1 MKNMMNQNKRTKKIS
16 LVTVVGVMAVIAL
29 FPFYWM
35 ILSSFRPNAEIF
47 STEVNLIPSSF
58 IVKNYLDLLTT
69 TNYPRWIVNSIL
81 VAVSTTVLG
90 LFFSTFA
97 GYAFAKYNFFA
108 KNILFLCIFL
118 MMSVP
123 RFVTAIPIFKLMSNL
138 DLTNNYLALILPFA
152 INPFAVFLMR
162 QYIKNIPND
171 LLDSARIDGCNEL
184 QIVLRIVMPVIKP
197 SLGAAGIFILMMSWN
212 DYLFPLILMTEK
224 NMMLFPVGL
233 ASLKTLYV
241 VEYGMIMAGSF
252 LSTLPLMI
260 AFLLLQKQFIA
271 GLTEGAVKA

>member
-1 MKNMMNQNKRTKKIS
+1 MNSRYMTNKII
-16 LVTVVGVMAVIAL
+16 LFFIVGTMALIAI

-35 ILSSFRPNAEIF
+35 IISSFRTNPEIF
-47 STEVNLIPSSF
+47 STKLNLIPKSF
-58 IVKNYLDLLTT
+58 IFKNYIDLFRT
-69 TNYPRWIVNSIL
+69 TNFPRWILNSMIVS
-81 VAVSTTVLG
+81 VATTALG

-108 KNILFLCIFL
+108 KNILFVIVFL
-118 MMSVP
+118 MMAVP
-123 RFVTAIPIFKLMSNL
+123 RFVTIIPIFKLMANL
-138 DLTNNYLALILPFA
+138 GLINTYWALILPFA

-162 QYIKNIPND
+162 QYIKNIPDD

-184 QIVLRIVMPVIKP
+184 QIVIRIIMPVIKP

-212 DYLFPLILMTEK
+212 DYLFPLILMTSE

-260 AFLLLQKQFIA
+260 AFLLLQRQFIA

>member
-1 MKNMMNQNKRTKKIS
+1 MINKRYMTRTIILFMIVGIMS
-16 LVTVVGVMAVIAL
+16 LVAL

-35 ILSSFRPNAEIF
+35 IISSFKTNAEIF
-47 STEVNLIPSSF
+47 STQLNLIPESF
-58 IVKNYLDLLTT
+58 IFKNYIDLFTT
-69 TNYPRWIVNSIL
+69 TNFPRWILNSII

-108 KNILFLCIFL
+108 KNTLFIVVFL
-118 MMSVP
+118 MMAVP
-123 RFVTAIPIFKLMSNL
+123 RFVTVIPIFMLMSKL
-138 DLTNNYLALILPFA
+138 GLTNNYLALILPFA

-162 QYIKNIPND
+162 QYIKNIPED
-171 LLDSARIDGCNEL
+171 LLDSARMDGCNEF
-184 QIVLRIVMPVIKP
+184 QIVIRIIMPIIKP

-212 DYLFPLILMTEK
+212 DYLFPLILMTKE

-241 VEYGMIMAGSF
+241 VEYGMIMSGSF
-252 LSTLPLMI
+252 LSVLPLII

-271 GLTEGAVKA
+271 GLTEGAVKG

>member
-1 MKNMMNQNKRTKKIS
+1 MRKSVLFI
-16 LVTVVGVMAVIAL
+16 VVGTMSVITL

-47 STEVNLIPSSF
+47 STEVNLIPTSF
-58 IVKNYLDLLTT
+58 IVKNYIDLITT
-69 TNYPRWIVNSIL
+69 TNFPRWIFNSIL
-81 VAVSTTVLG
+81 VAVSTTALG

-97 GYAFAKYNFFA
+97 GYAFAKYNFVG
-108 KNILFLCIFL
+108 KNILFLIVFL

-123 RFVTAIPIFKLMSNL
+123 RFVTVIPIFKLMSNL
-138 DLTNNYLALILPFA
+138 GLTNNYLALILPFA

-184 QIVLRIVMPVIKP
+184 QIVIRIIIPVIKP

-212 DYLFPLILMTEK
+212 DYLFPLIFMTEK

>member
-1 MKNMMNQNKRTKKIS
+1 MIINKRYLTKEIILFLIVGIIALIS
-16 LVTVVGVMAVIAL
+16 L

-35 ILSSFRPNAEIF
+35 VISSFRTNPEIF
-47 STEVNLIPSSF
+47 STKLNLLPRSF
-58 IVKNYLDLLTT
+58 VFQNYINLFQN
-69 TNYPRWIVNSIL
+69 TNFSRWIFNSIL
-81 VAVSTTVLG
+81 VSVSTTFLG

-108 KNILFLCIFL
+108 KNVLCLLVFL

-123 RFVTAIPIFKLMSNL
+123 RFVTIIPIFKLMSSIG
-138 DLTNNYLALILPFA
+138 LTNNYLAVILPFA

-162 QYIKNIPND
+162 QYIKNIPD
-171 LLDSARIDGCNEL
+171 DILDSARIDGCNEL
-184 QIVLRIVMPVIKP
+184 QIVIRIVMPVIKP
-197 SLGAAGIFILMMSWN
+197 SLGAAGIFILIMSWN
-212 DYLFPLILMTEK
+212 DYLFPLILLTSE
-224 NMMLFPVGL
+224 NMQLFPVGL

-252 LSTLPLMI
+252 LSTLPLII

-271 GLTEGAVKA
+271 GLTEGAVKG

>member
-1 MKNMMNQNKRTKKIS
+1 MTNKYLTNKII
-16 LVTVVGVMAVIAL
+16 LFFVVGILALIVL

-35 ILSSFRPNAEIF
+35 LISSFRTNSEIF
-47 STEVNLIPSSF
+47 SARLDLIPKSIILDNYINLVKTTNFPRWMINSI
-58 IVKNYLDLLTT
+58 IVSVTT
-69 TNYPRWIVNSIL
+69 TI
-81 VAVSTTVLG
+81 LG

-97 GYAFAKYNFFA
+97 GYAFAKYNFYA
-108 KNILFLCIFL
+108 KNILFILVFF
-118 MMSVP
+118 MMAVP
-123 RFVTAIPIFKLMSNL
+123 RFVTIIPIFKLM
-138 DLTNNYLALILPFA
+138 NYLHLVNTYWALILPFA
-152 INPFAVFLMR
+152 VNPFAVFLMR
-162 QYIKNIPND
+162 QYIKNIPD
-171 LLDSARIDGCNEL
+171 DFLDSARIDGCNEF
-184 QIVLRIVMPVIKP
+184 QIVIRIIMPIIKP

-212 DYLFPLILMTEK
+212 DYLFPLILMSK
-224 NMMLFPVGL
+224 ANMMLFPIGL

>member
-1 MKNMMNQNKRTKKIS
+1 MRYMTNKII
-16 LVTVVGVMAVIAL
+16 LFFIVGTMALIAL

-35 ILSSFRPNAEIF
+35 IVSSFRTNPEIF
-47 STEVNLIPSSF
+47 STKLNLIPKSF
-58 IVKNYLDLLTT
+58 IFKNYIDLFKT
-69 TNYPRWIVNSIL
+69 TNFSRWILNSIIVS
-81 VAVSTTVLG
+81 VATTALG

-108 KNILFLCIFL
+108 KNILFVIVFL
-118 MMSVP
+118 MMVVP
-123 RFVTAIPIFKLMSNL
+123 RFVTIIPIFKLMANL
-138 DLTNNYLALILPFA
+138 GLINTYWALILPFA

-162 QYIKNIPND
+162 QYIKSIPDD

-184 QIVLRIVMPVIKP
+184 QIVIRIIMPIIKP

-212 DYLFPLILMTEK
+212 DYLFPLILMRSK
-224 NMMLFPVGL
+224 DMMLFPVGL

-252 LSTLPLMI
+252 LSTLPLII

-271 GLTEGAVKA
+271 GLTEGAIKA

>member
-1 MKNMMNQNKRTKKIS
+1 MRKII
-16 LVTVVGVMAVIAL
+16 LFIVVGTMALIAL

-35 ILSSFRPNAEIF
+35 IISSFRPNAEIF
-47 STEVNLIPSSF
+47 STELNLIPKSF
-58 IVKNYLDLLTT
+58 IFKNYSDLITT
-69 TNYPRWIVNSIL
+69 TNFPRWIFNSIL
-81 VAVSTTVLG
+81 VAASTTALG

-97 GYAFAKYNFFA
+97 GFAFAKYNFFG
-108 KNILFLCIFL
+108 KNILFLFVFL

-123 RFVTAIPIFKLMSNL
+123 RFVTVIPIFKLMSNL
-138 DLTNNYLALILPFA
+138 GLTNNYLALVLPFA

-184 QIVLRIVMPVIKP
+184 QIVIRIIMPVIKP

-260 AFLLLQKQFIA
+260 VFLLLQKQFIA

>member
-1 MKNMMNQNKRTKKIS
+1 MNSRYMTNKII
-16 LVTVVGVMAVIAL
+16 LFFIVGTMALIAL

-35 ILSSFRPNAEIF
+35 IVSSFRTNPEIF
-47 STEVNLIPSSF
+47 STKLNLIPKSF
-58 IVKNYLDLLTT
+58 IFKNYIDLFKT
-69 TNYPRWIVNSIL
+69 TNFSRWILNSIIVS
-81 VAVSTTVLG
+81 VATTALG

-108 KNILFLCIFL
+108 KNILFVIVFL
-118 MMSVP
+118 MMAVP
-123 RFVTAIPIFKLMSNL
+123 RFVTIIPIFKLMANL
-138 DLTNNYLALILPFA
+138 GLINTYWALILPFA

-162 QYIKNIPND
+162 QYIKNIPDD

-184 QIVLRIVMPVIKP
+184 QIVIRIIMPIIKP

-212 DYLFPLILMTEK
+212 DYLFPLILMTSK
-224 NMMLFPVGL
+224 DMMLFPVGL

-252 LSTLPLMI
+252 LSTLPLII

-271 GLTEGAVKA
+271 GLTEGAIKA

>member
-1 MKNMMNQNKRTKKIS
+1 MSQRDVVRKII
-16 LVTVVGVMAVIAL
+16 LFIVVGTMSLIAL

-47 STEVNLIPSSF
+47 STEINLIPKSF
-58 IVKNYLDLLTT
+58 IVKNYRDLITT
-69 TNYPRWIVNSIL
+69 TNFPRWIFNSIL
-81 VAVSTTVLG
+81 VATSTTALG

-97 GYAFAKYNFFA
+97 GYAFAKYDFFA
-108 KNILFLCIFL
+108 KNTLFLCVFL

-123 RFVTAIPIFKLMSNL
+123 RFVTVIPLFKLMSNL
-138 DLTNNYLALILPFA
+138 ELTNNYLALILPFA

-162 QYIKNIPND
+162 QYIKNIPDD

-184 QIVLRIVMPVIKP
+184 QIVIRIIMPVIKP

-224 NMMLFPVGL
+224 NMTLFPVGL

-260 AFLLLQKQFIA
+260 VFLLLQKQFIA

>member
-1 MKNMMNQNKRTKKIS
+1 MNSRYMTNKII
-16 LVTVVGVMAVIAL
+16 LFFIVGTMALIAL

-35 ILSSFRPNAEIF
+35 IVSSFRTNPEIF
-47 STEVNLIPSSF
+47 STKLNLIPKSF
-58 IVKNYLDLLTT
+58 IFKNYIDLFKT
-69 TNYPRWIVNSIL
+69 TNFSRWILNSIIVS
-81 VAVSTTVLG
+81 VATTALG

-108 KNILFLCIFL
+108 KNILFVIVLL
-118 MMSVP
+118 MMAVP
-123 RFVTAIPIFKLMSNL
+123 RIVTIIPIFKLMANL
-138 DLTNNYLALILPFA
+138 GLINTYWALILPFA

-162 QYIKNIPND
+162 QYIKNIPDD

-184 QIVLRIVMPVIKP
+184 QIVIRIIMPIIKP

-212 DYLFPLILMTEK
+212 DYLFPLILMTSK
-224 NMMLFPVGL
+224 DMMLFPVGL

-252 LSTLPLMI
+252 LSTLPLII

-271 GLTEGAVKA
+271 GLTEGAIKA